1 MFVDPRRVR
10 NGACRSERTSSML
23 HHSMAAASANTA
35 TGREM
40 TSPVYW
46 ALLGLVIARPSYGN
60 ELYQRFQRVYGG
72 VLPISS
78 QSHIYGGL
86 NVLQGRGLITPVVG
100 VDAPA
105 RQPKPN
111 YQATQSGIESYVE
124 WLVQQVDAERRR
136 QELWVRQLAVF
147 ANNPR
152 AALDVLGRFQH
163 QYLKG
168 AGQIGCEP
176 AEGATGSRDVLIDEL
191 LTKQQRIA
199 AGGMLE
205 LLREAQDTFEAR
217 AKSAA
222 RDDSA

>member
-1 MFVDPRRVR
+1 M
-10 NGACRSERTSSML
+10 S
-23 HHSMAAASANTA
+23 AASANTA
-35 TGREM
+35 TGRAM

-60 ELYQRFQRVYGG
+60 ELYQRFQRVYAD

-78 QSHIYGGL
+78 HSHIYSAL
-86 NVLQGRGLITPVVG
+86 DALLGRGFIAEIPG
-100 VDAPA
+100 VEALA

-111 YQATQSGIESYVE
+111 YQATQSGVESYVE

-147 ANNPR
+147 AHNPS
-152 AALDVLGRFQH
+152 AALDVLGRFEH

-168 AGQIGCEP
+168 AGQVGRPP
-176 AEGATGSRDVLIDEL
+176 AEAVRGSRDELIDALVAE
-191 LTKQQRIA
+191 QQRIA
-199 AGGMLE
+199 AGGMLTW
-205 LLREAQDTFEAR
+205 LRHAHTTFEAR
-217 AKSAA
+217 AQGVV